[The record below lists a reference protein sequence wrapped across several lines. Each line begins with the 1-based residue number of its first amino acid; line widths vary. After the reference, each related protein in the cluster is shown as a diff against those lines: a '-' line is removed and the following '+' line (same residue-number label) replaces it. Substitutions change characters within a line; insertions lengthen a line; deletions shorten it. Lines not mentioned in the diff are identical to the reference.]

1 MHESGRRPVAPKSS
15 AHTARGDIK
24 VATRRTG
31 LSTSDEDAASGKERR
46 RLDPERTRQEI
57 LAAAREEF
65 AEHGLSGARV
75 DAIAARTNT
84 VKRMIY
90 YYFRSKEGLY
100 LAVLEEAY
108 ADIRRFE
115 SGLDLHR
122 YPPVEAIRRLIEFT
136 FDYDEAHP
144 DFIRLVATENALDAR
159 YIAKSTSIQALNRSA
174 ITMLREVLDRGKQ
187 EGVFRDDVDPVDVHL
202 LISSFCF
209 FRVSNRFT
217 FGTLFGRDLSD
228 PRLCALHKRML
239 TEAVLNAVTG
249 RQKKGSRAA
258 ASAAA

>member
-1 MHESGRRPVAPKSS
+1 VLGVNTLNDDVA
-15 AHTARGDIK
+15 A
-24 VATRRTG
+24 
-31 LSTSDEDAASGKERR
+31 KEPR
-46 RLDPERTRQEI
+46 RLDRERTRQAI

-90 YYFRSKEGLY
+90 YYFGSKEGLY

-115 SGLDLHR
+115 GELNLDQ

-144 DFIRLVATENALDAR
+144 DFIRLVATENTLNAR
-159 YIAKSTSIQALNRSA
+159 HIVTSASIQAVNRSA
-174 ITMLREVLDRGKQ
+174 ITMLRAVLDRGKCD
-187 EGVFRDDVDPVDVHL
+187 GIFRQDVDPVDVHL

-217 FGTLFGRDLSD
+217 FSALFARDLSD
-228 PRLCALHKRML
+228 PNLCVLHKRML
-239 TEAVLNAVTG
+239 TEAVLNAVMA
-249 RQKKGSRAA
+249 RRKKESRAA
-258 ASAAA
+258 ASEAA

>member
-1 MHESGRRPVAPKSS
+1 MVYQSPDSGGRR
-15 AHTARGDIK
+15 
-24 VATRRTG
+24 VATETNDTAGREPRRP
-31 LSTSDEDAASGKERR
+31 DA
-46 RLDPERTRQEI
+46 ERTRQAI

-90 YYFRSKEGLY
+90 YYFGSKEGLY
-100 LAVLEEAY
+100 LAVLEAAY

-115 SGLDLHR
+115 GELNLDR
-122 YPPVEAIRRLIEFT
+122 YPPVEAIRRLVAFT

-144 DFIRLVATENALDAR
+144 DFIRLVAAENTLNAR
-159 YIAKSTSIQALNRSA
+159 HIARSTTIQALNRSV
-174 ITMLREVLDRGKQ
+174 ITTLREVLDRGKRD
-187 EGVFRDDVDPVDVHL
+187 GVFRADVDPVDVHL

-217 FGTLFGRDLSD
+217 FQTLFGPDLAD
-228 PRLCALHKRML
+228 PALCERHRRML
-239 TEAVLNAVTG
+239 TDAVLNAVMVRDAKEPRTAA
-249 RQKKGSRAA
+249 SRAA
-258 ASAAA
+258 